1 MSLLLLSYFLLEV
14 VAIEINDDYYDND
27 DAQDV
32 EVEVEVVDM
41 DMEAEE
47 EGVFTMLA
55 DAVAPPGYR

>member
-1 MSLLLLSYFLLEV
+1 LSLLLLSYFLLEV

-27 DAQDV
+27 HAQDV

-47 EGVFTMLA
+47 GVFTMLA